1 MTEDPPRLT
10 VRHTL
15 SHAND
20 AAWSVLRDIQ
30 AWYWPDKFHSL
41 PSEWAHRRDDAGVTV
56 SGAGTWKHAY
66 LPIFPWAAEQVEFR
80 LDVDDA
86 SHALTIV
93 EVPTDPSNRK
103 REHTQRWSVTPTS
116 PHTCVLMVELWH
128 APTPLIGWY
137 ARPILAHYAKVK
149 MQRMEDI
156 TALRAHAR
164 GEHRREED

>member
-20 AAWSVLRDIQ
+20 AAWSVLRDIR
-30 AWYWPDKFHSL
+30 AWYWPDKFHGL
-41 PSEWAHRRDDAGVTV
+41 PTNWAHRRDESGVVV
-56 SGAGTWKHAY
+56 SGAGTWTHAY

-93 EVPTDPSNRK
+93 EVPTDPRTRK
-103 REHTQRWSVTPTS
+103 RAHTQRWSVAPTS
-116 PHTCVLMVELWH
+116 PRTCVLMVELWH
-128 APTPLIGWY
+128 APTPLISWY
-137 ARPILAHYAKVK
+137 THPLLAQSARVK
-149 MQRMEDI
+149 MARVEEL

-164 GEHRREED
+164 GEHHPKED